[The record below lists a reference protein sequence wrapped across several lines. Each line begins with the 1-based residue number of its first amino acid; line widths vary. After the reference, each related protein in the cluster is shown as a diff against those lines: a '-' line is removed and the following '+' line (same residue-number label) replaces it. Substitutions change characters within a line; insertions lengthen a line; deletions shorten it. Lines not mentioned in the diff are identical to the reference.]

1 MPVSPPPP
9 RARYERGAARVFGPD
24 GKPAGAGFLVAEDLL
39 CTCAHVVATA
49 DGERPEDPVE
59 VDFPL
64 LAGARPGPRVRARV
78 TSWRP
83 EDDIA
88 VLRLEEE
95 VAGTEPLPL
104 AGEDGE
110 EWDRDI
116 RAFGFPVGAFRGVNA
131 TGRLRGR
138 QRADRLQV
146 DLRAEGEG
154 VRIGPGFSGAA
165 VWDPRDD
172 VVVGMLVTRGK
183 GVIADTAY
191 LVTADRLTEPALLR
205 CPFRGLSRFETED
218 ARYFH
223 GREDEITALVGA
235 LESRPVTVLVGPS
248 GSGKSSLLRAGLL
261 TAVKERGTPWALRV
275 PKSSSGG
282 GSAAEDA
289 DGWVA
294 EAVTAVW
301 QDAAPD
307 GDAWDARFDAV
318 RQACA
323 GSDADRLAL
332 RGRLT
337 RELGA
342 AGGVLLLD
350 QFEEYAGASPDGA
363 LRAFRRLSALA
374 QAPDPAQGGGL
385 RVVLTARS
393 ATTEVLSAADTSAP
407 LGDAVVFLPP
417 MTEEALTRAVE
428 RPVRAVPGLRLER
441 GLARRLVADA
451 VGEPGCLPLLQFA
464 LTRLWEERKAHTMTL
479 AAYER
484 SGGVLEALADY
495 ADEAL
500 AECLTETGTGPE
512 TARRLF
518 QQLASPDGQ
527 GGWTRRTLPTG
538 RLEPRQA
545 ALAEALA
552 ARRLLVWDV
561 RDQPDSAE
569 AVGTVQVVHEALLRE
584 WEQVRDWLRDG
595 VEFREWQERTARDA
609 AEWEAAG
616 RSDGLLAHGAR
627 LAEGLQW
634 LADRPEDIAPAERAY
649 LEAGRRRQR
658 RGLRRLWAVI
668 GLVTV
673 LAVLASTLAV
683 STYRARERDLAQL
696 RTAAATELGTL
707 ATDLADRSPDSAF
720 RYAAGA
726 WAVRHTPQA
735 RRALLGQYVRAQDV
749 VASYGGLW
757 PGTAEWTSM
766 SPDGGALVVLSR
778 PDGRADL
785 TVTAVTGAV
794 AGKPRATRLAGVPSG
809 LRLQT
814 FRDAV
819 SDDGQRYALITTRGT
834 VLLWDLTAPG
844 APPRRLSG
852 ELPDRGDAYESSLD
866 FSEDG
871 ARLLHF
877 LTYERP
883 RPEDDGRRAL
893 LRLWDTDGGRT
904 LPVSQKSVAQREPVM
919 AWLLGDGDRM
929 AVAATESSGE
939 GTNRYLDVHSTASG
953 ERVRRVYGP
962 EPGSNPMPGE
972 RGRGVWFNGQDGLRW
987 YPLVPGV
994 GRPGVVRG
1002 GTAGFVELTGTHMYD
1017 EKEETL
1023 SETGEY
1029 RSMTVVDPR
1038 GGEPRFFSL
1047 TLPGD
1052 DSSQALG
1059 VVGSGSGPR
1068 TVLATEG
1075 DTLLR
1080 ARPTPLPGKPPG
1092 DSSEPGGTA
1101 AVSPD
1106 GSRTARLHAGR
1117 LEIIGP
1123 GNRTRSTALPE
1134 EIRRQ
1139 QQDLNLRL
1147 LWVTR
1152 KGGDAVLAWSG
1163 QSVDARLYDVDDPG
1177 TGTPVT
1183 WDCGRPG
1190 DETWNRPQDI
1200 TQTGDGDLAVLCLG
1214 DSLARVDPRSGV
1226 PSGRPV
1232 PLEREPAQRGPFAP
1246 TGQLTA
1252 RPGHPH
1258 QVAVVTGRWQAE
1270 GRIEVWNVR
1279 DGTRVARLE
1288 GGSLSYG
1295 PGSEQ
1300 HQGVARWLVFTPDGD
1315 RLATFDAERRVVWW
1329 SVADGRRQAPTRFIA
1344 DASGLLGLTPD
1355 GTLVTAQAGA
1365 EAGLYSPDDAEPL
1378 GVLKGSG
1385 YGLHAARVSGDTL
1398 HLVSDKGTRAL
1409 RLSPDAWYDTLCGA
1423 LQGPNSRAQR
1433 DRPELDVARSTPP
1446 CPSG

>member
-191 LVTADRLTEPALLR
+191 LVTADRLTDPDLLR

-307 GDAWDARFDAV
+307 GDAWNTRFDAV

-323 GSDADRLAL
+323 GSDDDRVAL

-407 LGDAVVFLPP
+407 LGDAVMFLPP

-561 RDQPDSAE
+561 RDQPDSVE

-766 SPDGGALVVLSR
+766 SPDGGAVVVLSR
-778 PDGRADL
+778 PDGAPDL
-785 TVTAVTGAV
+785 TVTAVSGAV
-794 AGKPRATRLAGVPSG
+794 DGTPRATRLKGVPAG
-809 LRLQT
+809 LRVQG

-819 SDDGQRYALITTRGT
+819 SDDGRRYALVTTEGT
-834 VLLWDLTAPG
+834 VLLWDLTDPG

-852 ELPDRGDAYESSLD
+852 DLPDRGDVYVPFLD

-871 ARLLHF
+871 ARLLYF
-877 LTYERP
+877 VAYEKP
-883 RPEDDGRRAL
+883 RPEDEGRKAL
-893 LRLWDTDGGRT
+893 LRLWDTGAGRA
-904 LPVSQKSVAQREPVM
+904 LPVSQKPLAQENPVM
-919 AWLLGDGDRM
+919 AWLLGDGERI
-929 AVAATESSGE
+929 AVAGRRD
-939 GTNRYLDVHSTASG
+939 GGKDNYLDVHATGSG
-953 ERVRRVYGP
+953 EHVRRVYGP
-962 EPGSNPMPGE
+962 EPGLNQAPAD
-972 RGRGVWFNGQDGLRW
+972 RGRGVWLIGQDGVRW
-987 YPLVPGV
+987 YSLVAGGDQPEGTY
-994 GRPGVVRG
+994 G
-1002 GTAGFVELTGTHMYD
+1002 GTSTFGELTGTHLYGE
-1017 EKEETL
+1017 EKTA
-1023 SETGEY
+1023 SESGVY
-1029 RSMTVVDPR
+1029 RRMTILDPR
-1038 GGEPRFFSL
+1038 GGDRRYFSL
-1047 TLPGD
+1047 VLPGD
-1052 DSSQALG
+1052 ESSRVLG

-1068 TVLATEG
+1068 TVVATEG

-1080 ARPTPLPGKPPG
+1080 ARPTPLPDVPAEVTAVAG
-1092 DSSEPGGTA
+1092 DA
-1101 AVSPD
+1101 AALSPD

-1117 LEIIGP
+1117 LEITGP
-1123 GNRTRSTALPE
+1123 GGRVRHTLLPE
-1134 EIRRQ
+1134 RVREQ
-1139 QQDLNLRL
+1139 QNLELRL

-1152 KGGDAVLAWSG
+1152 KGGDAVLVWSDR
-1163 QSVDARLYDVDDPG
+1163 STNARLYDADDPAAG
-1177 TGTPVT
+1177 ALVT
-1183 WDCGRPG
+1183 WDCGRSG
-1190 DETWNRPQDI
+1190 NEAWNLPQDI
-1200 TQTGDGDLAVLCLG
+1200 AQTGDGDLVVLCLG
-1214 DSLARVDPRSGV
+1214 DTLVRVDPRAGVRSG
-1226 PSGRPV
+1226 GPV
-1232 PLEREPAQRGPFAP
+1232 HLERSPVERGNWPQ
-1246 TGQLTA
+1246 TGQLTP

-1258 QVAVVTGRWQAE
+1258 QVAVVTGPWQAD
-1270 GRIEVWNVR
+1270 GRIEVWDVR
-1279 DGTRVARLE
+1279 RGTRVARLE
-1288 GGSLSYG
+1288 GSPLNSA
-1295 PGSEQ
+1295 PGMNLYE
-1300 HQGVARWLVFTPDGD
+1300 GVPRWVVFVPGGD
-1315 RLATFDAERRVVWW
+1315 RLAALDEQQRVVWW
-1329 SVADGRRQAPTRFIA
+1329 DVDDEEAQEPTRGLGEA
-1344 DASGLLGLTPD
+1344 VGLLGVAPD
-1355 GTLVTAQAGA
+1355 GTLLAALGGA
-1365 EAGLYSPDDAEPL
+1365 DAGLYSPEDAEPL

-1423 LQGPNSRAQR
+1423 LEGPNSRAQR